1 MLLAVNVEV
10 VNNVQGVRS
19 LEEELEKK
27 GERELPALTFDNA
40 IGRLGYVHVWVFF
53 FVYSLWKQPH
63 D

>member
-40 IGRLGYVHVWVFF
+40 IDRLGYVHV
-53 FVYSLWKQPH
+53 
-63 D
+63 

>member
-1 MLLAVNVEV
+1 
-10 VNNVQGVRS
+10 
-19 LEEELEKK
+19 LEKK

-40 IGRLGYVHVWVFF
+40 IDRLGYVHVWFFF